1 MVTLR
6 ILINIVAVLLA
17 VTVFSK
23 GYNNDITAMEPIM
36 LCFVLILLV
45 PNVCSLLERLSSSK
59 HILILT
65 VIIFNISLLALNL
78 LSIGYLFAFFFN
90 FFRKFYLGVMPVS
103 FYMVLWLIFIINY
116 TEFVLLIMNKFKEK
130 YNIVALKIAT
140 LYVFCIVPIF
150 AYSNDLW
157 ILCPIS
163 FLLLFILT
171 LKSYLPDNIAVGKK
185 KC

>member
-23 GYNNDITAMEPIM
+23 GYNNDITAMEPTM
-36 LCFVLILLV
+36 LCFVLILFV
-45 PNVCSLLERLSSSK
+45 PNVCSLLGHLCFSEY
-59 HILILT
+59 ILTLT

-90 FFRKFYLGVMPVS
+90 FFKGFYFGAMPAAI
-103 FYMVLWLIFIINY
+103 YMMLWFIFIINY
-116 TEFVLLIMNKFKEK
+116 TGLILLILNKFRKK
-130 YNIVALKIAT
+130 CHRVALIIVT
-140 LYVFCIVPIF
+140 LCGFCIVPIF